1 MKKILMTMYNSWPND
16 LNYLKGRLS
25 LIMSSKEIV
34 QNEQRNLDDNVKGT
48 IQLDTYS
55 GSENF
60 NLFGYEL
67 SDVLDDIILVKYVD
81 CNEQGTDILKNGVWV
96 PINVNTYAWRI
107 GEVLLAGPNC
117 KLVKKGDTVCFPND
131 KGIAV
136 GNLEVEQHG
145 KVRNSCFLN
154 EDRIFGICKPKADE

>member
-1 MKKILMTMYNSWPND
+1 
-16 LNYLKGRLS
+16 
-25 LIMSSKEIV
+25 MSSKTVV
-34 QNEQRNLDDNVKGT
+34 QQAQANLSDQVKGT
-48 IQLDTYS
+48 IQLDNYA

-67 SDVLDDIILVKYVD
+67 TSVLDDIILVKYVD
-81 CNEQGTDILKNGVWV
+81 CNDEGTEILKNGVWV
-96 PINVNTYAWRI
+96 PVNTSTFTWRI

-117 KLVKKGDTVCFPND
+117 KLVSVGDHVCFPND

-136 GNLEVEQHG
+136 GNLEISSHG

-154 EDRIFGICKPKADE
+154 EDRIFGVCQPKSD